1 MLKKVLLAVV
11 VLVVGLGALV
21 ASRPSEFTVER
32 SLVISAPSEVAFAQ
46 VNDFKAWAKWS
57 PWAKLDPQ
65 MAITYEGPEAGGVGA
80 TYAWKG
86 NKDVGSG
93 KMAITESKPGELVKI
108 NLDFLEPF
116 PASNVTQFLFA
127 KEGEGTKVTWR
138 MEGKNGFLGKAMC
151 LVMDMDKMVGGD
163 FEKGLADMKTASEAV
178 HAQALAQ
185 AKVEAEKAA
194 AEKAAAEQKA
204 AEEAAQQTATAPA
217 P

>member
-11 VLVVGLGALV
+11 VLVVGLGALIS
-21 ASRPSEFTVER
+21 SRPSEFAVER
-32 SLVISAPSEVAFAQ
+32 SLVVSAPPEVAFAQ

-65 MAITYEGPEAGGVGA
+65 MAITYGGPETGVGA
-80 TYAWKG
+80 TYEWKG

-93 KMAITESKPGELVKI
+93 RMEITETKPGELVRI
-108 NLDFLEPF
+108 ALDFKEPF
-116 PASNVTQFLFA
+116 PATNVTKFLFA

-138 MEGKNGFLGKAMC
+138 MEGKNTFMGKAFS
-151 LVMDMDKMVGGD
+151 LVMDMDKMIGAD
-163 FEKGLADMKTASEAV
+163 FEKGLAAMKTETEGV

-185 AKVEAEKAA
+185 AKADAEKAA
-194 AEKAAAEQKA
+194 AEKAAAEQ
-204 AEEAAQQTATAPA
+204 EAAAQTATAPA